1 MKRARRAFTSEFKQ
15 EAVRQITELG
25 RPVSQ
30 VARDLDLRPEQL
42 RTWRKQLQASGLVA
56 VPPRTETVEEENR
69 RLRREL
75 AVLRQEHEFL
85 GKAAAFFAKG
95 SARGAP

>member
-1 MKRARRAFTSEFKQ
+1 MARARRAFTPEFKA

-30 VARDLDLRPEQL
+30 VARELDLRPEQL
-42 RTWRKQLQASGLVA
+42 RGWRQQLAGAPA
-56 VPPRTETVEEENR
+56 VGGRPETLEEENR

-95 SARGAP
+95 SVRGAP

>member
-1 MKRARRAFTSEFKQ
+1 MKRARRVFTPEFKQ
-15 EAVRQITELG
+15 EAVRQVTELG

-42 RTWRKQLQASGLVA
+42 RTWKKQLLSSGVIAS
-56 VPPRTETVEEENR
+56 PPSSETLEEENR

-85 GKAAAFFAKG
+85 GKVAVHFAKG